1 MPRGVGWMGGK
12 INSGHKTEY
21 RDSIRLSGGFFDQQL
36 DLPRTMS
43 NAKKTNRGRE
53 KNQKQN
59 RIDFASLA
67 FPSHKVAKSGG
78 CVDALTRKDNI

>member
-1 MPRGVGWMGGK
+1 MGGK

-43 NAKKTNRGRE
+43 KAKKTNRKRE
-53 KNQKQN
+53 KNKQN

-67 FPSHKVAKSGG
+67 FPSHRVAKSGG
-78 CVDALTRKDNI
+78 LFLAC